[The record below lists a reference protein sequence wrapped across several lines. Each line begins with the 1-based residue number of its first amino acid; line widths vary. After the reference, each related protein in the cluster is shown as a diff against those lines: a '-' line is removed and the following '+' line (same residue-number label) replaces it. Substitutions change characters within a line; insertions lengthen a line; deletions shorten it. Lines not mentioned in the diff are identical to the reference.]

1 MMNERFSGLTKLP
14 KQPAARL
21 LSNANA
27 ELETELAAPASASVE
42 VVLEELEAKG
52 ALIDML
58 RLLSVALPARERVW
72 WSCLAARDTL
82 AEGGKLPPPLA
93 AAEAW
98 VFKPTE
104 ENRAVA
110 HHSLQH
116 ASMKD
121 DTKHCAMAVQW
132 HDGTLGPGDL
142 AQHPAPPGG
151 SEVSAFAMNVVAIG
165 KSGKTLEIA
174 AALLI
179 DRALDIARGGS
190 GQGKPAPKARAET
203 TKAETAKAE
212 TTKAQTTKE
221 GA

>member
-1 MMNERFSGLTKLP
+1 MNQRFANLTKLP

-21 LSNANA
+21 LSQANA
-27 ELETELAAPASASVE
+27 QLETGIAAPASASVE
-42 VVLEELEAKG
+42 VVLEELEQKG

-82 AEGGKLPPPLA
+82 PEGARLPPPLA

-104 ENRAVA
+104 ENYAAA
-110 HHSLQH
+110 HHAVRH

-121 DTKHCAMAVQW
+121 DTKHCAVAVQF
-132 HDGTLGPGDL
+132 HDGRLGPGDL
-142 AQHPAPPGG
+142 AQHAAPPGG

-165 KSGKTLEIA
+165 RSGRPMEA
-174 AALLI
+174 AAGLLI

-190 GQGKPAPKARAET
+190 GRIGKQPTIA
-203 TKAETAKAE
+203 
-212 TTKAQTTKE
+212 

>member
-1 MMNERFSGLTKLP
+1 MSDRFSGLTKLT

-21 LSNANA
+21 LSHANA
-27 ELETELAAPASASVE
+27 ELDTEITAPASASVE
-42 VVLEELEAKG
+42 VVLSELEQKG

-72 WSCLAARDTL
+72 WACLAARDML
-82 AEGGKLPPPLA
+82 APGAKVPAPLS

-104 ENRAVA
+104 ENRSVA
-110 HHSLQH
+110 HHALQH

-121 DTKHCAMAVQW
+121 DTKHCAMAVQF

-151 SEVSAFAMNVVAIG
+151 SEVSAFSMNVVSIG
-165 KSGKTLEIA
+165 KSGKTLEVA
-174 AALLI
+174 AGLLI
-179 DRALDIARGGS
+179 NRALDIARGGS
-190 GQGKPAPKARAET
+190 GRIEPVPAP
-203 TKAETAKAE
+203 AKP
-212 TTKAQTTKE
+212 KE